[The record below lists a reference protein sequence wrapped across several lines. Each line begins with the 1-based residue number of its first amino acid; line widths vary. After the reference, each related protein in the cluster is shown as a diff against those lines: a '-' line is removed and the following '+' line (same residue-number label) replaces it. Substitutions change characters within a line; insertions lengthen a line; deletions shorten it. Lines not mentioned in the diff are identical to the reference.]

1 MLKKNN
7 KRLVYQKSIFKFQ
20 NIKKVEENIL
30 L

>member
-30 L
+30 F